1 MKSIKFDLIRPGQ
14 RFWTDAFDDQ
24 RLVEHIRLF
33 EPAMVQ
39 VEHDTGIGPMS
50 EWEVEWNCVE
60 LSEGRLGL
68 ILDHVDVWIDNGEN
82 HPISWKHQYGDGT
95 KPPLGKVVQTLE
107 IVDEFRMKVHS
118 LNGVSADTLKDQIQD
133 RYKVD
138 KITHLERLVIVG

>member
-1 MKSIKFDLIRPGQ
+1 MKSVKFDLIRPGQ

-24 RLVEHIRLF
+24 QLVEHIRLF
-33 EPAMVQ
+33 EPVMS
-39 VEHDTGIGPMS
+39 DTSIGPMP

-68 ILDHVDVWIDNGEN
+68 IQDQTDVWIDNGEN

-107 IVDEFRMKVHS
+107 VVDQFRMTVHS
-118 LNGVSADTLKDQIQD
+118 LQGVNATALKDQIQD

-138 KITHLERLVIVG
+138 SITHLERKVIVG